1 MSSKSI
7 SIMISQAILMDKED
21 KEEKKQ
27 IKEEMRE
34 EKHMMFHGR
43 NWLRHN
49 AMVPKGFLR
58 YHVLEALNDH
68 PMSGSELMEQIGKHT
83 GGTWKPSPGSIYPL
97 LAYLQDNSYVK
108 ELPTEN
114 GFKRYEL
121 TKNGKEFL
129 DDQTKIRENFTQ
141 NSGFLASPFFDRF
154 FGNIPEEKSNEI
166 RNSMRRLFVSSIKL
180 GKALRE
186 NYSEK
191 ELDEALKVLD
201 EASGKLEEIKKRV
214 KGDEHE

>member
-1 MSSKSI
+1 MSSKTI
-7 SIMISQAILMDKED
+7 SITISQAILMG

-141 NSGFLASPFFDRF
+141 NSGFSSKPF
-154 FGNIPEEKSNEI
+154 
-166 RNSMRRLFVSSIKL
+166 L
-180 GKALRE
+180 
-186 NYSEK
+186 
-191 ELDEALKVLD
+191 
-201 EASGKLEEIKKRV
+201 
-214 KGDEHE
+214 

>member
-1 MSSKSI
+1 M
-7 SIMISQAILMDKED
+7 D
-21 KEEKKQ
+21 KEEKKECKDE
-27 IKEEMRE
+27 IYN
-34 EKHMMFHGR
+34 EKHNMFHRR

-58 YHVLEALNDH
+58 YHVLEALDQK
-68 PMSGSELMEQIGKHT
+68 PMSGSELMDEIQKHT

-97 LAYLQDNSYVK
+97 LAWLQDNAYVK

-121 TKNGKEFL
+121 TKSGKDFL
-129 DDQTKIRENFTQ
+129 EEQTNIREKFTQ

-154 FGNIPEEKSNEI
+154 FGNVPEEKSNQI
-166 RNSMRRLFVSSIKL
+166 RNSMRRLFISSIKL

-201 EASGKLEEIKKRV
+201 ETSTKLEEIRTRV
-214 KGDEHE
+214 KGENNE